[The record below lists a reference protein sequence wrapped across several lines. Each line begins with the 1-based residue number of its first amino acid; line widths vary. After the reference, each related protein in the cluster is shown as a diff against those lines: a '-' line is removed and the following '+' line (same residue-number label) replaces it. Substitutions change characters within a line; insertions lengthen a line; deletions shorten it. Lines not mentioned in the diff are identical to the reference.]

1 MCCRPAQKIEY
12 VYDEVVRDDRA
23 SRIIMHVDMDAFY
36 ASVELRRRP
45 ELRGRP
51 VIVGGYPRGVVL
63 SATYEARA
71 FGIRSGM
78 ASGQAVRL
86 APNAVF
92 LDPDFDSYTAVSA
105 GIAAVFRSVT
115 SVVESASIDE
125 AYLDITGAL
134 RMFGS
139 RMGMGMGMSGGMG
152 VGRSGGEGWGQTP
165 AGIGE
170 YVRAV
175 VADEQQ
181 IACSVGIGPTKFV
194 AKVASKQAKPDG
206 LVDVPPDRV
215 EAFLHPLPVEAM
227 WGVGAKTAERLHN
240 LGINTIGE
248 LAHTPRGG
256 LRRTFGPHAGGM
268 LRELAWGRDGRQVVA
283 SEPERSIGSQE
294 TFGADSDSDA
304 VIRRELLRMADKT
317 AGRMRKASL
326 VGRTV
331 TISVRFA
338 DFADLTRS
346 ITLPSATDVTEE
358 IYAAALG
365 LYERLRLDRPR
376 IRRVGVRVEGL
387 VPIEKACLQPTL
399 LEPELGWRDADHAVD
414 AAIGRFGSGAVR
426 RAVLTQRISRPPAP
440 DWQPRSSR
448 SEGG

>member
-1 MCCRPAQKIEY
+1 M
-12 VYDEVVRDDRA
+12 YDDEM
-23 SRIIMHVDMDAFY
+23 SGRIIMHVDMDAFY

-71 FGIRSGM
+71 FGVRSGM

-86 APNAVF
+86 APKAVF
-92 LDPDFDSYTAVSA
+92 LEPDFDSYSAVSA

-139 RMGMGMGMSGGMG
+139 AGGSHE
-152 VGRSGGEGWGQTP
+152 GRSGDRGEEWGQTP
-165 AGIGE
+165 AEIGE

-206 LVDVPPDRV
+206 LVDVPPGQV

-227 WGVGAKTAERLHN
+227 WGVGVKTAERLHN

-268 LRELAWGRDGRQVVA
+268 LRELAWGRDGRQVVS

-294 TFGADSDSDA
+294 TFGADSDSDT

-338 DFADLTRS
+338 DFAELTRS

-365 LYERLRLDRPR
+365 LYQRLRLDRPR

-387 VPIEKACLQPTL
+387 VSLEKACLQPTL
-399 LEPELGWRDADHAVD
+399 LEPELGWRHADHAVD
-414 AAIGRFGSGAVR
+414 AAVSRFGSGAVR
-426 RAVLTQRISRPPAP
+426 RAVLTQRIARPPAP
-440 DWQPRSSR
+440 TWQPRSSR

>member
-1 MCCRPAQKIEY
+1 M
-12 VYDEVVRDDRA
+12 YDSEMAD
-23 SRIIMHVDMDAFY
+23 RIIMHVDMDAFY

-78 ASGQAVRL
+78 SSGQAMRR

-105 GIAAVFRSVT
+105 GIRAVFRSVT

-134 RMFGS
+134 RMFGPL
-139 RMGMGMGMSGGMG
+139 G
-152 VGRSGGEGWGQTP
+152 VGGREKAP
-165 AGIGE
+165 AAIGE

-206 LVDVPPDRV
+206 LVEVPPDGV

-240 LGINTIGE
+240 LGISTIGE

-268 LRELAWGRDGRQVVA
+268 LRELAWGRDGRQVVVA
-283 SEPERSIGSQE
+283 EPERSIGSQE

-304 VIRRELLRMADKT
+304 VVRRELLRMADKT
-317 AGRMRKASL
+317 AGRMRQASL

-346 ITLPSATDVTEE
+346 ITLPSATDVTDE

-387 VPIEKACLQPTL
+387 VPIGKACLQPTL
-399 LEPELGWRDADHAVD
+399 LEPEQGWREADHAVD
-414 AAIGRFGSGAVR
+414 AAVGRFGAGAVR
-426 RAVLTQRISRPPAP
+426 RAVLTQRISRPSAP
-440 DWQPRSSR
+440 SWRVDLEES
-448 SEGG
+448 